1 MRRIIITLIAVTM
14 AVSAGAQSHGNR
26 IGIGAGAMY
35 RNGLDA
41 TLFWEHE
48 TRYHN
53 AWEFFA
59 DGYLQYDQES
69 ESFFKNHKNLTAGI
83 AWKPCVYR
91 TRNNYGSVRVGA
103 SAGSDMSKVIAGIHA
118 GYEHSYAFTHGWQF
132 YWRAKVDVVLPKREI
147 GDILRG
153 GIAVGIKF
161 PCLNIN

>member
-1 MRRIIITLIAVTM
+1 M
-14 AVSAGAQSHGNR
+14 AVILAFSANAQSHGNR
-26 IGIGAGAMY
+26 IGIGAGAQY

-41 TLFWEHE
+41 TIFWEHE

-59 DGYLQYDQES
+59 DGYLQYDKEE

-91 TRNNYGSVRVGA
+91 TRNSYGSLRVGA
-103 SAGSDMSKVIAGIHA
+103 SVGSDMSKVIAGLHA
-118 GYEHSYAFTHGWQF
+118 GYEHNYALPHGWQL
-132 YWRAKVDVVLPKREI
+132 YWQAKVDVVLPKREI

>member
-1 MRRIIITLIAVTM
+1 MRKIIITIIAVTM

-59 DGYLQYDQES
+59 DGYLQYDKE
-69 ESFFKNHKNLTAGI
+69 EDSFFKNHKNLTAGI

-91 TRNNYGSVRVGA
+91 ARNNYGSLRIGA
-103 SAGSDMSKVIAGIHA
+103 SAGSDMSKVIAGLHA
-118 GYEHSYAFTHGWQF
+118 GYEHNYALPHGWVF
-132 YWRAKVDVVLPKREI
+132 YWRTKVDVVLPKREV

-153 GIAVGIKF
+153 GVAIGIKF